1 MSTSKDE
8 PRYHHG
14 DLRRALVAG
23 GLVLLEEKG
32 ASALGLR
39 EIARL
44 VGVSAAAPY
53 RHFADR
59 KALLDQAGLAAR
71 EAREVSQGMLG
82 SLQIGFAGTVLYRG
96 LPQILQGF
104 AVDHPKLRLV
114 LRELSSSDQLIDLM
128 HERLDIGF
136 VHTTRVPAG
145 FSQILVSSQPFV
157 ACLPVDHALARRKRL
172 SLARLQGEPFA
183 VVSRAVSPDYHER
196 ILGLCAD
203 AGFSPEIRF
212 ELRHW
217 LSVVS
222 IVAQG
227 LGCALVPAALQQAG
241 LPGAAFVPL
250 DVDTPPYETP
260 CLWKTDRD
268 QAALGAFLGAV
279 RGFAQPL
286 Q

>member
-1 MSTSKDE
+1 
-8 PRYHHG
+8 
-14 DLRRALVAG
+14 
-23 GLVLLEEKG
+23 
-32 ASALGLR
+32 
-39 EIARL
+39 
-44 VGVSAAAPY
+44 
-53 RHFADR
+53 
-59 KALLDQAGLAAR
+59 
-71 EAREVSQGMLG
+71 
-82 SLQIGFAGTVLYRG
+82 VLYRG

-136 VHTTRVPAG
+136 VHTTRVPVG
-145 FSQILVSSQPFV
+145 FSQILVSRQPFV
-157 ACLPVDHALARRKRL
+157 ACLPADHALAKRKKL

-203 AGFSPEIRF
+203 AGFSPEIRL

-222 IVAQG
+222 IVSQG
-227 LGCALVPAALQQAG
+227 LGCSLVPAALQQAA
-241 LPGAAFVPL
+241 LPGAVIVPL
-250 DVDTPPYETP
+250 DVDTPPYETH